1 MQYSLKCKF
10 FAFKWSRMVPKT
22 SVRQTDCPGCM
33 FLFAKWR
40 SVACRLLNCIMQDI
54 CPILAKEMSVYYTIN
69 GELKLCNIGGAGS
82 LLAVC

>member
-40 SVACRLLNCIMQDI
+40 PVAYRLLSCILQDM
-54 CPILAKEMSVYYTIN
+54 CPILAKEFSVYCTIN
-69 GELKLCNIGGAGS
+69 GALNLCNTGGAGS